1 MSDKL
6 KIYACSGIG
15 ETDGQEQQVLQFWT
29 DGTNTVSNTQA
40 VNGLLAK
47 INLAHIQATRQQGL
61 SKGDKINLLCD
72 VDMLSVALEAA
83 KHFATD
89 NNGLHRAGEVI
100 SHMINEGAF
109 EFDNTDSQARE
120 NHLEDLI
127 DKFYAIHNDG
137 EPLSNIS
144 PDFMDWWKINV
155 EQRNKVGL
163 NFGQQQNVRKALKKA
178 VAGIGEIDPRWKENE
193 DLANY
198 LLNGATYFLYT
209 YFTDAQLAK
218 LPAAFKEKRK
228 GQLRIYNYCKALFV
242 DQYGTE
248 EDMQSIIRAGIIGE
262 MGIEPE
268 QVCVNLLT
276 TGKAKGASGFE
287 FLGLV
292 GVEAVKMLITF
303 IAVLGAIVVAIV
315 KAVCET
321 VYKSNAAKYG
331 AIDNSV
337 VQDNAMSDEELAALK
352 RLQEKKNSS
361 SSSWIGWAAAGIG
374 LLLLFKK

>member
-89 NNGLHRAGEVI
+89 NDGLHRAGEVI

-109 EFDNTDSQARE
+109 EFENTDSQARE
-120 NHLEDLI
+120 NHLDDLI

-218 LPAAFKEKRK
+218 LPAAFKVKRK

-262 MGIEPE
+262 LGGDPE
-268 QVCVNLLT
+268 QVCADMLAKQTKGTGSIT
-276 TGKAKGASGFE
+276 T
-287 FLGLV
+287 
-292 GVEAVKMLITF
+292 
-303 IAVLGAIVVAIV
+303 AIVITVKELIQIITIIAGVLVAIV
-315 KAVCET
+315 YAICDC
-321 VYKSNAAKYG
+321 VYKSNAKKYA
-331 AIDNSV
+331 AIDQSV
-337 VQDNAMSDEELAALK
+337 VDSSVPDDEELSALE
-352 RLQEKKNSS
+352 RLHESGSLNGN
-361 SSSWIGWAAAGIG
+361 SWIGWAAAGLG
-374 LLLLFKK
+374 LLFLLKN

>member
-89 NNGLHRAGEVI
+89 NDGLHRAGEVI

-109 EFDNTDSQARE
+109 EFENTDSQARE
-120 NHLEDLI
+120 NHLDDLI

-178 VAGIGEIDPRWKENE
+178 VSGIGEIDPRWKENE

-218 LPAAFKEKRK
+218 LPAAFKVKRK

-242 DQYGTE
+242 EQYGTE

-262 MGIEPE
+262 LGDEPE
-268 QVCVNLLT
+268 IICNDVIM
-276 TGKAKGASGFE
+276 GKRKISG
-287 FLGLV
+287 V
-292 GVEAVKMLITF
+292 GIALAATMTIAELIQIISIIAAVVLAIVTAICEAV
-303 IAVLGAIVVAIV
+303 
-315 KAVCET
+315 
-321 VYKSNAAKYG
+321 YRSNAAKYG
-331 AIDNSV
+331 AIDQSIIDSSV
-337 VQDNAMSDEELAALK
+337 PDDEELSALQ
-352 RLQEKKNSS
+352 RLQENS
-361 SSSWIGWAAAGIG
+361 SSSWIGWAAAGVG
-374 LLLLFKK
+374 LLLLLRK